1 MIMAGLTPMMQQYL
15 EIHEQVKDAILFFR
29 LGDFYEM
36 FFDDAITA
44 SRELEITLTGKDCG
58 LEERAPMCGV
68 PYHASENY
76 IAKLIEKGYKVA
88 ICEQVEDPKQAKGLV
103 KREIVRVISPGTV
116 NDGKLL
122 QGKNNNFLMSIYYN
136 MTDFGIGIVDVST
149 GEFRTS
155 QVIRAKNPKEK
166 LLDEIAKYKPS
177 EMIVNTVLFKD
188 KWLMENIEK
197 RFDSYVNILQNK
209 YFNLESSKD
218 IIKEQF
224 SVYSMTGLGI
234 EADEY
239 SIRASGALL
248 TYLQET
254 QMRALSH
261 IDKLQRYV
269 VDEYMAMD
277 LSTRRNLELT
287 ENMRTND
294 KKGSLLEVLD
304 KTQTSMGGR
313 KLKDWIHQPIIDVE
327 NINYRLDAVGAIL
340 EDVSLQLKLEKD
352 LKNIYDL
359 ERLISK
365 ISFGNCNGRDF
376 LSLKNSLCMIP
387 SLKETL
393 SSLDSDYLQK
403 LNTQLDTLEDIRDLI
418 EKSIH
423 PEPPISV
430 KEGNIIRSGYNEEV
444 DYYREINV
452 SGKDFI
458 LNLENAE
465 KEKTG
470 IKSLKIKFNKV
481 FGYYIEVTKTN
492 LDLVPENYIRK
503 QTLANAERYYTEE
516 LKDIESKILNAEE
529 KVIDLEYDIF
539 QEIRNIVL
547 ESVQRVK
554 KSAEIISIVDVL
566 FSFAKVSYENNYV
579 KPIVYSGDEI
589 LIYEGRHPVVENMMD
604 KKDFVPNSVSLD
616 CNDNRML
623 LITGPNMAGKSTFIR
638 QVAIITLMAQIGCYV
653 PAEKAKIGVVDRIFT
668 RVGASDDL
676 ALGQSTFMVE
686 MSEVSNILKNAT
698 HNSLIILDEIGRGTS
713 TFDGLSIAWSV
724 AEYIHD
730 KEIIGGKA
738 LFATHYHELTQLEA
752 LLEGVKNYCIK
763 VQENQDGVIFLRKI
777 IPGSA
782 DQSYGIEVAK
792 LAGLPE
798 QVITRAREILMGLES
813 SEDAK
818 VPPRKTKEPQH
829 PKAEVNLFNYQDKQ
843 IIEDLKALPIED
855 MSPIEVMNYVY
866 NLRKK
871 IN

>member
-1 MIMAGLTPMMQQYL
+1 MAGLTPMMQQYL

-376 LSLKNSLCMIP
+376 LSLKNSLSMIP

>member
-376 LSLKNSLCMIP
+376 LSLKNSLSMIP

-403 LNTQLDTLEDIRDLI
+403 LNTQLDPLEDIRDLI

-547 ESVQRVK
+547 EGVQRVK

-818 VPPRKTKEPQH
+818 VPLRKTKELQH

-866 NLRKK
+866 NLKKK

>member
-376 LSLKNSLCMIP
+376 LSLKNSLSMIP

-403 LNTQLDTLEDIRDLI
+403 LNTQLDPLEDIRDLI

-547 ESVQRVK
+547 EGVQRVK

-713 TFDGLSIAWSV
+713 TFDGLNISDPV

-818 VPPRKTKEPQH
+818 VPLRKTKELQH

-866 NLRKK
+866 NLKKK

>member
-376 LSLKNSLCMIP
+376 LSLKNSLSMIP

-403 LNTQLDTLEDIRDLI
+403 LNTQLDPLEDIRDLI

-547 ESVQRVK
+547 ESVQRIK

>member
-376 LSLKNSLCMIP
+376 LSLKNSLSMIP

>member
-1 MIMAGLTPMMQQYL
+1 MAGLTPMMQQYL

-376 LSLKNSLCMIP
+376 LSLKNSLSMIP

-403 LNTQLDTLEDIRDLI
+403 LNTQLDPLEDIRDLI

-547 ESVQRVK
+547 EGVQRVK

-713 TFDGLSIAWSV
+713 TFDGLNISDPV

-818 VPPRKTKEPQH
+818 VPLRKTKELQH

-866 NLRKK
+866 NLKKK

>member
-1 MIMAGLTPMMQQYL
+1 MAGLTPMMQQYL

-68 PYHASENY
+68 PYHACENY

-136 MTDFGIGIVDVST
+136 MTDFGISVVDVST

-155 QVIRAKNPKEK
+155 QVISAKNPKEK

-209 YFNLESSKD
+209 YFNVDSSEN

-224 SVYSMTGLGI
+224 KVYSMTGLGI

-261 IDKLQRYV
+261 IDKLQKYV

-313 KLKDWIHQPIIDVE
+313 KLKDWIHQPIIEVE
-327 NINYRLDAVGAIL
+327 QINYRLEAVGAIL

-376 LSLKNSLCMIP
+376 LSLKNSLSMIP
-387 SLKETL
+387 SLKEIL
-393 SSLDSDYLQK
+393 SHLNSNYLQD
-403 LNTQLDTLEDIRDLI
+403 LNTQLDPLEDVKDLI

-423 PEPPISV
+423 PEPPISI
-430 KEGNIIRSGYNEEV
+430 KEGNIIRSGYHEEV
-444 DYYREINV
+444 DYYREINI

-516 LKDIESKILNAEE
+516 LKEIESKILNAEE
-529 KVIDLEYDIF
+529 KVIDLEYEIF
-539 QEIRNIVL
+539 QEIRKKVL
-547 ESVQRVK
+547 ESLQRIK
-554 KSAEIISIVDVL
+554 KSAEIISIIDVL

-579 KPIVYSGDEI
+579 RPLVYSGDEI

-730 KEIIGGKA
+730 KEIIGAKA
-738 LFATHYHELTQLEA
+738 LFATHYHELTQLET

-763 VQENQDGVIFLRKI
+763 VQENESGVIFLRKI

-782 DQSYGIEVAK
+782 DQSYGIEVAQ

-798 QVITRAREILMGLES
+798 EVITRARQILVGLES

-818 VPPRKTKEPQH
+818 VPQRKTKELQH

-843 IIEDLKALPIED
+843 IIEELKALPIED
-855 MSPIEVMNYVY
+855 MSPIEVMNYIY

-871 IN
+871 ISNI

>member
-58 LEERAPMCGV
+58 LEERAPMCGI
-68 PYHASENY
+68 PYHSCENY

-116 NDGKLL
+116 SDGKLL
-122 QGKNNNFLMSIYYN
+122 EGKNNNFLMSVYYN
-136 MTDFGIGIVDVST
+136 MTDFGIAVVDVST

-155 QVIRAKNPKEK
+155 QVIGSKNPKEK

-177 EMIVNTVLFKD
+177 EMIVNTILFKD

-197 RFDSYVNILQNK
+197 RFHSYVNILQNK
-209 YFNLESSKD
+209 YFNLDNSKD
-218 IIKEQF
+218 RLKEQF

-234 EADEY
+234 EADEH

-248 TYLQET
+248 SYLQET
-254 QMRALSH
+254 QMRVLSH
-261 IDKLQRYV
+261 IDKLKRYV

-313 KLKDWIHQPIIDVE
+313 KLKDWIHQPLIEVE
-327 NINYRLDAVGAIL
+327 HINDRLDAVGAIL
-340 EDVSLQLKLEKD
+340 EDVSLQLKLEND

-393 SSLDSDYLQK
+393 SQLNSDYLQK
-403 LNTQLDTLEDIRDLI
+403 LNNELDLLEDVRDLI
-418 EKSIH
+418 ENSIY

-430 KEGNIIRSGYNEEV
+430 KEGNIIRTGYNEEV
-444 DYYREINV
+444 DYYRGINV

-516 LKDIESKILNAEE
+516 LKEIEDKILNAEE
-529 KVIDLEYDIF
+529 KVIDLEYEVF
-539 QEIRNIVL
+539 QVIRKTVL
-547 ESVQRVK
+547 ESVQRIK
-554 KSAEIISIVDVL
+554 KSAEFICIIDVL
-566 FSFAKVSYENNYV
+566 FSFAKISYENNYV
-579 KPIVYSGDEI
+579 MPVVHSGDEI

-616 CNDNRML
+616 CRDNRML

-698 HNSLIILDEIGRGTS
+698 SNSLIILDEIGRGTS

-730 KEIIGGKA
+730 KEIIGAKA
-738 LFATHYHELTQLEA
+738 LFATHYHELTQLET

-763 VQENQDGVIFLRKI
+763 VQENEEGVIFLRKI

-792 LAGLPE
+792 LAGLPQ
-798 QVITRAREILMGLES
+798 QVIFRAREILMDLES

-818 VPPRKTKEPQH
+818 VPPRKTKELQH
-829 PKAEVNLFNYQDKQ
+829 SKEEVNLFNYQDKQ

-871 IN
+871 MN

>member
-68 PYHASENY
+68 PYHACENY

-136 MTDFGIGIVDVST
+136 MTDFGISVVDVST

-155 QVIRAKNPKEK
+155 QVISAKNPKEK

-209 YFNLESSKD
+209 YFNVDSSEN

-224 SVYSMTGLGI
+224 KVYSMTGLGI

-261 IDKLQRYV
+261 IDKLQKYV

-313 KLKDWIHQPIIDVE
+313 KLKDWIHQPIIEVE
-327 NINYRLDAVGAIL
+327 QINYRLEAVGAIL
-340 EDVSLQLKLEKD
+340 EDASLQLKLEKD

-376 LSLKNSLCMIP
+376 LSLKNSLSMIP
-387 SLKETL
+387 SLKEIL
-393 SSLDSDYLQK
+393 SHLNSNYLQD
-403 LNTQLDTLEDIRDLI
+403 LNTQLDPLEDVKDLI

-423 PEPPISV
+423 PEPPISI
-430 KEGNIIRSGYNEEV
+430 KEGNIIRSGYHEEV
-444 DYYREINV
+444 DYYREINI

-516 LKDIESKILNAEE
+516 LKEIESKILNAEE
-529 KVIDLEYDIF
+529 KVIDLEYEIF
-539 QEIRNIVL
+539 QEIRKKVL
-547 ESVQRVK
+547 ESLQRIK
-554 KSAEIISIVDVL
+554 KSAEIISIIDVL

-579 KPIVYSGDEI
+579 RPLVYSGDEI

-730 KEIIGGKA
+730 KEIIGAKA
-738 LFATHYHELTQLEA
+738 LFATHYHELTQLET
-752 LLEGVKNYCIK
+752 LLEGVRNYCIK
-763 VQENQDGVIFLRKI
+763 VQENESGVIFLRKI
-777 IPGSA
+777 ILGSA
-782 DQSYGIEVAK
+782 DQSYGIEVAQ

-798 QVITRAREILMGLES
+798 EVITRARQILVGLEN

-818 VPPRKTKEPQH
+818 VPQRKTKELQH

-843 IIEDLKALPIED
+843 IIEELKALPIED

-871 IN
+871 IM